1 MAQTQREWKYRL
13 WGTRGS
19 VSVSGFDK
27 IRYGGLTTCVE
38 IDLPDGRILIDA
50 GTGLAEFGRRVTLDK
65 KPTLLLLTHF
75 HWDHLV
81 GFPLFQHIYAPG
93 WDLDIR
99 GVRRNQVSVFDP
111 FFPDHVQANVQAR
124 LTHSDL
130 EEAGSLDFHGAK
142 LTWIPVHHPQGC
154 TSFCLDFA
162 DQKIVFMTDV
172 ELPLTDR
179 KRAIEF
185 CSQADILIIDGQYTE
200 KEYLT
205 RKFWGHSTN
214 IQAANFA
221 KEANVGRLI
230 LTHHDPSH
238 DDQFI
243 DKMVEEAQQIFP
255 NMVGARDRMIVFSG
269 KC

>member
-81 GFPLFQHIYAPG
+81 GFPLFQHIYMPG

-154 TSFCLDFA
+154 SAFA
-162 DQKIVFMTDV
+162 IEIGDQKIVFMTDI
-172 ELPLTDR
+172 ELPFEDR
-179 KRAIEF
+179 DRLAKF
-185 CSQADILIIDGQYTE
+185 CENADLLICDAQYTE
-200 KEYLT
+200 EEYASH
-205 RKFWGHSTN
+205 RGWGHSTN
-214 IQAANFA
+214 KQAAQFA
-221 KEANVGRLI
+221 LEAKVGRLI

-238 DDQFI
+238 DDNFI
-243 DKMVEEAQQIFP
+243 DGMVEEAQKIFP
-255 NMVGARDRMIVFSG
+255 NTSGARDRMIVASG
-269 KC
+269 KI